1 MYTRSK
7 KANKS
12 LTSKLLIIF
21 YASCWYFNMYFV
33 VYFWK
38 YDNVNRTLPH
48 SAALLV
54 PATKQQ
60 IPRRKILQDVQNCDP

>member
-38 YDNVNRTLPH
+38 YDNVNRTPPPFR
-48 SAALLV
+48 SFARSRDKTTNSTA
-54 PATKQQ
+54 
-60 IPRRKILQDVQNCDP
+60 QNFAGCAKL